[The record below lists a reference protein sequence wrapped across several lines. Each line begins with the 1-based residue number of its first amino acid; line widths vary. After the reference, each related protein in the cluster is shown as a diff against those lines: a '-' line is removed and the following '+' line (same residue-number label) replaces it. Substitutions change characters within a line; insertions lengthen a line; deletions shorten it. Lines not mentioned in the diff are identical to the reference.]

1 MGSYGI
7 GIERI
12 VACYIEQHH
21 DKDGIVWNTAL
32 APYAVQ
38 VTAVNMNSENTVSHA
53 EKIYEL
59 FSAAGIETMFD
70 DRSDVSPGFK
80 FKDADLLGMPF
91 HVIVGD
97 KNLKNNQVEI
107 KKRRT
112 GERILVGF
120 EEILPEIQKLLRNNE
135 Q

>member
-1 MGSYGI
+1 
-7 GIERI
+7 
-12 VACYIEQHH
+12 
-21 DKDGIVWNTAL
+21 
-32 APYAVQ
+32 
-38 VTAVNMNSENTVSHA
+38 
-53 EKIYEL
+53 
-59 FSAAGIETMFD
+59 
-70 DRSDVSPGFK
+70 
-80 FKDADLLGMPF
+80 MPF